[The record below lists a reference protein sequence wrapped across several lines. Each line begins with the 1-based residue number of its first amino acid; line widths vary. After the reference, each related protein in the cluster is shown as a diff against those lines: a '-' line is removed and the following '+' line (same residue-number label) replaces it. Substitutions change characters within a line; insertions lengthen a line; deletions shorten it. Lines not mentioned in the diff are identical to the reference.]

1 MNKKLPLVALAT
13 ILLAGCSTPTTP
25 STEKIMPKETSTAP
39 VTTTSGTTEAMVKG
53 KTYEATGAYTS
64 PGGPETIGVKLT
76 VDNGIITDVVV
87 TPNATN
93 PGSIKWETAFAGGI
107 KEQVVGKPLADLQ
120 VGKVSGS
127 SLTGTGFNDALA
139 KIKAQM

>member
-1 MNKKLPLVALAT
+1 MNKKLPLLALST
-13 ILLAGCSTPTTP
+13 LLLAGCSTPASPAGTKP
-25 STEKIMPKETSTAP
+25 MPKETTTAP
-39 VTTTSGTTEAMVKG
+39 VTTTSAETMAKG
-53 KTYEATGAYTS
+53 KTYQATGAYTS

-76 VDNGIITDVVV
+76 VENGLVTDVVV

-107 KEQVVGKPLADLQ
+107 KEEIVGKPLVDLK